1 MIFIN
6 YFNEQISWKTNH
18 LIWDEILSGTV
29 IFFDLGYV
37 VSGFWPGAVITE
49 ITRSPNPD
57 PQKCFTSTG
66 ITKLKTDVSVLTIK
80 NGKEEI
86 ACWGMYT
93 DIYSPGIN
101 QYWSEKLSIFSLQLK
116 WFKSSFQMLRK
127 WLFKS
132 KKQNLPKR
140 KI

>member
-1 MIFIN
+1 MKNQF
-6 YFNEQISWKTNH
+6 YQ

-29 IFFDLGYV
+29 IFFDLGQV
-37 VSGFWPGAVITE
+37 VSGFMPGAVVTE

-57 PQKCFTSTG
+57 PQKCFTQTG
-66 ITKLKTDVSVLTIK
+66 ITKLKTDVSILTIS
-80 NGKEEI
+80 NGKDKI

-93 DIYSPGIN
+93 DYYKPGLN
-101 QYWSEKLSIFSLQLK
+101 NNWWEKLSIFSLQLK
-116 WFKSSFQMLRK
+116 WFKNYFQMLRK

>member
-1 MIFIN
+1 M
-6 YFNEQISWKTNH
+6 
-18 LIWDEILSGTV
+18 
-29 IFFDLGYV
+29 

-101 QYWSEKLSIFSLQLK
+101 QY
-116 WFKSSFQMLRK
+116 
-127 WLFKS
+127 
-132 KKQNLPKR
+132 
-140 KI
+140 